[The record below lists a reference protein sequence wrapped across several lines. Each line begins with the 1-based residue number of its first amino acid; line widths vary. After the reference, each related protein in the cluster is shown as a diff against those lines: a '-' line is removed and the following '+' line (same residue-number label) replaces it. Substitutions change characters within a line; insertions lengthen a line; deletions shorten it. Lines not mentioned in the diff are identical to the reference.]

1 MAVVITGMGVHSPL
15 GCSFAESLQQ
25 LARGVRC
32 VDDIQNFD
40 TTGYPMKAAGEV
52 RHKGAVVRT
61 PPDVDRKIRFLDGAL
76 EELRL
81 ATGFD
86 TRYAPSEL
94 IMNMGCGVDHVDMEG
109 LFTRKEYLLPSTTPL
124 QTHHKTA
131 QQMNHLAL
139 KYRAQGGCHLFVSAC
154 VASTQAIG
162 LSYRMLK
169 SGMDR
174 AVLTGGTESMISH
187 INYIGFYL
195 LGAMASGFPSP
206 EACKPFDRRR
216 NGTVLGEGA
225 AAILLESSRRARR
238 DTILAEI
245 CGYGST
251 NDAYSV
257 TDPDPSARQ
266 LARAIEIALQEA
278 QIGAEM
284 IDCLHLH
291 GTGTPKNDPAE
302 YRALQLVFGDR
313 LAGLPV
319 FSMKGQIGHLIAS
332 CGAMELLGV
341 LHSIQHQEVLPT
353 INFSEPDPEAPFF
366 VVKDKP
372 LSLPVRYVLKLN
384 SAFGGENTALV
395 IKKYEE

>member
-1 MAVVITGMGVHSPL
+1 MAVVITGMGVQSPL
-15 GCSFAESLQQ
+15 GCSYEECLGE
-25 LARGVRC
+25 LARGVQC
-32 VDDIQNFD
+32 VGDIQNFV

-52 RHKGAVVRT
+52 RHKGEVVRT
-61 PPDVDRKIRFLDGAL
+61 PPEVDRKIQFLDGAL
-76 EELRL
+76 EELRR

-86 TRYAPSEL
+86 SRYSPSER

-109 LFTRKEYLLPSTTPL
+109 LFTRKEYLLPPTTSL
-124 QTHHKTA
+124 QAHHKTA
-131 QQMNHLAL
+131 RQINNLAL
-139 KYRAQGGCHLFVSAC
+139 KYQAQGGCHLFVSAC

-162 LSYRMLK
+162 LSYRMLRA
-169 SGMDR
+169 GMDK

-187 INYIGFYL
+187 INYMGFYL

-225 AAILLESSRRARR
+225 AALLLENSQRARR

-257 TDPDPSARQ
+257 TDPDPSAKQ
-266 LARAIEIALQEA
+266 LAHAVEIALQEA
-278 QIGAEM
+278 GIGPEK

-302 YRALQLVFGDR
+302 YRALHMVFGDR
-313 LAGLPV
+313 LADLPV

-332 CGAMELLGV
+332 CGAVELLGV
-341 LHSIQHQEVLPT
+341 IHSIRNQEVLPT
-353 INFSEPDPEAPFF
+353 VNFSEPDPEAPFF

-395 IKKYEE
+395 IKKFE